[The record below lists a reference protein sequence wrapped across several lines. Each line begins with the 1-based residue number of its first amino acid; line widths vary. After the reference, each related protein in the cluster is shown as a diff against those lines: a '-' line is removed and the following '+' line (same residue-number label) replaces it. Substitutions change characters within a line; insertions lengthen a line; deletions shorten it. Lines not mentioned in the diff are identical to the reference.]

1 MENEKS
7 SIDILKSIAKKNGW
21 DIDIYEK
28 TISSRYGVNERNVL
42 IKNIS
47 FNNSFFISAQ
57 AANTSKYRLYSGV
70 FTPISLK
77 FDYKLLIRKRDT
89 LDKLSFRKDRLR
101 FKIGNSSFDSKIF
114 VETNNDIQTHKILSS
129 SKVQLEIIEF
139 LNISDLLSIGYNEIN
154 PEFTKDLEGQT
165 YLSVFLSMN
174 WMSEMEMINK
184 TFELSELLKTKFN

>member
-1 MENEKS
+1 MDNENS

-21 DIDIYEK
+21 DIDVYK
-28 TISSRYGVNERNVL
+28 KNISSRYGVNERNVL
-42 IKNIS
+42 IKSNS
-47 FNNSFFISAQ
+47 FNNSFFISTQ

-114 VETNNDIQTHKILSS
+114 IETNNDIQTHKILSS
-129 SKVQLEIIEF
+129 SKVQSEIIDF
-139 LNISDLLSIGYNEIN
+139 LNIADLLSIGFNEIN
-154 PEFTKDLEGQT
+154 PEFTKDLEGKT

-174 WMSEMEMINK
+174 WMSDMIMINK
-184 TFELSELLKTKFN
+184 AFELSELLRLKFN